1 MPLHTIYIPV
11 HQSINLSICL
21 NIHRAITQSVNLS
34 ICINLSFCLSTY
46 SYATLCVCVCVCGN
60 PVTKDFES
68 YSLILSIAQLLRWT
82 IRSRGLAAY
91 SVMPANEASGIG
103 GRSYGR
109 IALYLQEVSL
119 DRFVLHY
126 NNSRR
131 LETLRF
137 FLVKIKTVAIIREV
151 KRSSRCF

>member
-1 MPLHTIYIPV
+1 MI
-11 HQSINLSICL
+11 
-21 NIHRAITQSVNLS
+21 
-34 ICINLSFCLSTY
+34 
-46 SYATLCVCVCVCGN
+46 AT
-60 PVTKDFES
+60 E
-68 YSLILSIAQLLRWT
+68 LLGRWQ
-82 IRSRGLAAY
+82 RKSRGLAAY